1 MARLNHDEFLPWL
14 VFVLIGQDRNLCFRY
29 KVATVQD
36 FFTRQTMELSSLNDD
51 DENFTFQ

>member
-36 FFTRQTMELSSLNDD
+36 FFTRQTMELSSLNDN